1 MTTPTHF
8 LDLHEVSK
16 DSLRAM
22 IDDGI
27 AVKKARAGLPK
38 GTKDSSR
45 SLEGHTLAAIFE
57 FPSTRTRVSFDMAMR
72 QLGGD
77 TMVLNSNDMQLGR
90 GESIADTARVLSRF
104 VDAIMLRTDD
114 HQKLMELAENAT
126 VPVINGLSN
135 DSHPCQLMADIMTF
149 EEHKGPIKDKV
160 VAWSGDGN
168 NMVSSWIHAAGQ
180 FDFEFRI
187 ACPEELAPDVR
198 AMDWAQS
205 TGANIHVT
213 TDAAEAAAGADCLVT
228 DTWVSMGDDAG
239 SRHNLLRPFQ
249 IDEKLME
256 KAASDA
262 IFMHCL
268 PAHRDEEATAAVL
281 DGPQSVI
288 FDEAENRLHAQKA
301 VLRWCLGQIGS

>member
-1 MTTPTHF
+1 MTQVTHF
-8 LDLHEVSK
+8 LDIHEVSK
-16 DSLRAM
+16 ENLRSM
-22 IDDGI
+22 IDDAI
-27 AVKKARAGLPK
+27 AVKKARAGFPK
-38 GTKDSSR
+38 GTKDQDT
-45 SLEGHTLAAIFE
+45 SLAGYTLAAIFE

-77 TMVLNSNDMQLGR
+77 TMVLNSADMQLGR
-90 GESIADTARVLSRF
+90 GETVADTAKVLSRF

-114 HQKLMELAENAT
+114 HHKLLELADNASI
-126 VPVINGLSN
+126 PVINGLSN
-135 DSHPCQLMADIMTF
+135 DSHPCQLMADVMTF
-149 EEHKGPIKDKV
+149 EEHKGPIKDRV

-180 FDFEFRI
+180 FGFEFRI
-187 ACPEELAPDVR
+187 ACPKELAPDER
-198 AMDWAQS
+198 ALDWAKNA
-205 TGANIHVT
+205 GANVHVT
-213 TDAAEAAAGADCLVT
+213 EDAAEAASGADCLVT

-239 SRHNLLRPFQ
+239 GRHNMLAPFQ

-268 PAHRDEEATAAVL
+268 PAHREEEATAAVM

-301 VLRWCLGQIGS
+301 VLRWCLGQIG

>member
-1 MTTPTHF
+1 MTQPTHF
-8 LDLHEVSK
+8 LDLHEVSA
-16 DSLRAM
+16 DALRAM

-27 AVKKARAGLPK
+27 AVKKARNGLPK
-38 GTKDSSR
+38 GTKDEGR
-45 SLEGHTLAAIFE
+45 PLDGHTLACIFE
-57 FPSTRTRVSFDMAMR
+57 FPSTRTRTSFDMGMR

-77 TMVLNSNDMQLGR
+77 TMILNSGDMQLGR

-104 VDAIMLRTDD
+104 VDVIMLRTDN
-114 HQKLMELAENAT
+114 HEKLLELAENAT
-126 VPVINGLSN
+126 VPVINGLTN
-135 DSHPCQLMADIMTF
+135 DSHPCQLMADVMTF
-149 EEHKGPIKDKV
+149 EEHKGSIKNKV

-168 NMVSSWIHAAGQ
+168 NMVSSWIHAAGK

-187 ACPEELAPDVR
+187 ACPKELAPDPR
-198 AMDWAQS
+198 ALDWAKE

-213 TDAAEAAAGADCLVT
+213 HDPAEAAAGADCLVT
-228 DTWVSMGDDAG
+228 DTWVSMGDDVGA
-239 SRHNLLRPFQ
+239 RHNMLKPFQ
-249 IDEKLME
+249 IDDKIME

-268 PAHRDEEATAAVL
+268 PAHRGEEATAKVM

-301 VLRWCLGQIGS
+301 VIRWCMGLVK

>member
-1 MTTPTHF
+1 MTNPTHF
-8 LDLHEVSK
+8 LDLHEVSA
-16 DSLRAM
+16 DALRAM

-38 GTKDSSR
+38 GTKDEGR
-45 SLEGHTLAAIFE
+45 PLDGHTLACIFE
-57 FPSTRTRVSFDMAMR
+57 FPSTRTRTSFDMGMR

-77 TMVLNSNDMQLGR
+77 TMILNSGDMQLGR

-104 VDAIMLRTDD
+104 VDAIMLRTDSHD
-114 HQKLMELAENAT
+114 KLLELAENSS
-126 VPVINGLSN
+126 VPVINGLTN
-135 DSHPCQLMADIMTF
+135 DSHPCQLMADVMTF
-149 EEHKGPIKDKV
+149 EEHKGSIKNKV

-168 NMVSSWIHAAGQ
+168 NMVSSWIHAAGK
-180 FDFEFRI
+180 FDFELRI
-187 ACPEELAPDVR
+187 ACPEELSPDPR
-198 AMDWAQS
+198 ALDWAKQ

-213 TDAAEAAAGADCLVT
+213 RDPAEAAAGADCLVT
-228 DTWVSMGDDAG
+228 DTWVSMGDDVGA
-239 SRHNLLRPFQ
+239 RHNMLKPFQ
-249 IDEKLME
+249 INKKIME

-268 PAHRDEEATAAVL
+268 PAHRDEEATAEVL

-301 VLRWCLGQIGS
+301 VIRWCMGLV

>member
-1 MTTPTHF
+1 MTNPTHF
-8 LDLHEVSK
+8 LDLHEVSA
-16 DSLRAM
+16 DALRAM

-38 GTKDSSR
+38 GTKDEGR
-45 SLEGHTLAAIFE
+45 PLDGHTLACIFE
-57 FPSTRTRVSFDMAMR
+57 FPSTRTRTSFDMGMR

-77 TMVLNSNDMQLGR
+77 TMILNSGDMQLGR

-104 VDAIMLRTDD
+104 VDAIMLRTDSHD
-114 HQKLMELAENAT
+114 KLLELAQNSS
-126 VPVINGLSN
+126 VPVINGLTN
-135 DSHPCQLMADIMTF
+135 DSHPCQLMADVMTF
-149 EEHKGPIKDKV
+149 EEHKGSIKNKV

-168 NMVSSWIHAAGQ
+168 NMVSSWIHAAGK
-180 FDFEFRI
+180 FDFELRI
-187 ACPEELAPDVR
+187 ACPEDLSPDPR
-198 AMDWAQS
+198 ALDWAKQ

-213 TDAAEAAAGADCLVT
+213 RDPAEAAAGADCLVT
-228 DTWVSMGDDAG
+228 DTWVSMGDDVGA
-239 SRHNLLRPFQ
+239 RHNMLKPFQ
-249 IDEKLME
+249 INKKIME

-268 PAHRDEEATAAVL
+268 PAHRDEEATAEVL

-301 VLRWCLGQIGS
+301 VIRWCMGLV